1 MPLLG
6 VGYVMTLLVNPTVR
20 SIGVP
25 LLVAASDAMEAV
37 ITSTQ
42 GFVIS
47 LPYCFLN
54 SEVQGVVRS
63 HWSRWRMVRT
73 VGKNNTTRANS
84 VSTNATY
91 YINQK
96 SGVQVA
102 YQRKNTETI
111 WLGFLMKKWIWCRD
125 NNWYVSFS
133 ACWCETCRQPDRDFD
148 FSRCWREP
156 EGAEGGG
163 GDNFPR
169 KPQEYK
175 RPKPIPY
182 NWISLS

>member
-1 MPLLG
+1 MESGKGEFLLDLVSKVLERINHASLPPLTPDFETVFFQALIFVMPLLG

-111 WLGFLMKKWIWCRD
+111 
-125 NNWYVSFS
+125 
-133 ACWCETCRQPDRDFD
+133 
-148 FSRCWREP
+148 
-156 EGAEGGG
+156 
-163 GDNFPR
+163 
-169 KPQEYK
+169 
-175 RPKPIPY
+175 
-182 NWISLS
+182 

>member
-6 VGYVMTLLVNPTVR
+6 VGHILTLLVNPTVR

-25 LLVAASDAMEAV
+25 LVVAVSDAMEAV

-84 VSTNATY
+84 LSTNATY
-91 YINQK
+91 YVNQK

-102 YQRKNTETI
+102 CDNQRKNKRSSLI
-111 WLGFLMKKWIWCRD
+111 SCRVH
-125 NNWYVSFS
+125 Y
-133 ACWCETCRQPDRDFD
+133 
-148 FSRCWREP
+148 
-156 EGAEGGG
+156 
-163 GDNFPR
+163 
-169 KPQEYK
+169 
-175 RPKPIPY
+175 
-182 NWISLS
+182 

>member
-54 SEVQGVVRS
+54 SEVQGAVRS
-63 HWSRWRMVRT
+63 HWSRWRMVR
-73 VGKNNTTRANS
+73 
-84 VSTNATY
+84 
-91 YINQK
+91 
-96 SGVQVA
+96 
-102 YQRKNTETI
+102 YQ
-111 WLGFLMKKWIWCRD
+111 
-125 NNWYVSFS
+125 
-133 ACWCETCRQPDRDFD
+133 
-148 FSRCWREP
+148 
-156 EGAEGGG
+156 
-163 GDNFPR
+163 
-169 KPQEYK
+169 
-175 RPKPIPY
+175 
-182 NWISLS
+182 ISLPSISYWSQLTLSVN

>member
-1 MPLLG
+1 M
-6 VGYVMTLLVNPTVR
+6 MTLVVRPTVR

-25 LLVAASDAMEAV
+25 LLIAVSDAMEAV
-37 ITSTQ
+37 IVSTQ

-84 VSTNATY
+84 LSTNATY

-96 SGVQVA
+96 SGVQVGFDD
-102 YQRKNTETI
+102 QRKNTQMV
-111 WLGFLMKKWIWCRD
+111 FLMSKLILCKD
-125 NNWYVSFS
+125 NN
-133 ACWCETCRQPDRDFD
+133 
-148 FSRCWREP
+148 
-156 EGAEGGG
+156 
-163 GDNFPR
+163 
-169 KPQEYK
+169 
-175 RPKPIPY
+175 
-182 NWISLS
+182 